1 MLLVLNLPMVP
12 LFAMLTRIPYTFLY
26 PAVLVVTVIGVYSID
41 NSLFDVWLLIGFGL
55 VGYFMRRFGYPA
67 APLVLALVLGP
78 LIERSLYR
86 TMTLNQ
92 GDFSVVF
99 TRPISGTIMAC
110 IFLILVGPFVWR
122 FIAARRGATAL

>member
-1 MLLVLNLPMVP
+1 VP

-110 IFLILVGPFVWR
+110 IVLVLVGPFVWR
-122 FIAARRGATAL
+122 LIAARRGATAH